1 MSLWEEFDKA
11 GSVQTVLSP
20 LFGTRV
26 IWRLMWLSRPKQVC
40 GLHEEDRVPHQM
52 RRDPFPSVAPGGQH
66 AGSSTSL
73 ACTATPVLRGG
84 QTRPSES
91 LWATCCATAM
101 CSRDD
106 AGNRT
111 FDPAFAVG
119 RSEGG
124 FAADFSPVLSIKP
137 DVSISAASRGIPLLW
152 ARRWVREACAGRPA

>member
-26 IWRLMWLSRPKQVC
+26 IWRLMWLSRPKRVF
-40 GLHEEDRVPHQM
+40 GLHEEDLFPHQM
-52 RRDPFPSVAPGGQH
+52 RWDPFPSVAPGGQH

-84 QTRPSES
+84 QTRPS

-111 FDPAFAVG
+111 LDSAFAVERG
-119 RSEGG
+119 EDGS
-124 FAADFSPVLSIKP
+124 AADFALVLSVKP
-137 DVSISAASRGIPLLW
+137 GVSISAASRGIPLLW
-152 ARRWVREACAGRPA
+152 ARRWGREACAGRPA